1 MQTLCAVKKKKKE
14 WKASKTQKRAPNG
27 GISGNRRGQMGRY
40 FWTRELLGALHVVPH
55 QPFPIPVQKVGSAAT
70 THSPALLRSVLLF
83 LSVIK
88 R

>member
-1 MQTLCAVKKKKKE
+1 
-14 WKASKTQKRAPNG
+14 
-27 GISGNRRGQMGRY
+27 MGRY

-55 QPFPIPVQKVGSAAT
+55 QPFPMPVQKVGSAAA